1 MKTITEL
8 NVKHTHTIY
17 TATGVDQLHR
27 VACYRIQV

>member
-17 TATGVDQLHR
+17 TATGVDQLHL
-27 VACYRIQV
+27 CGML